1 MLENGLVNLL
11 EAEVHALL
19 ALLERSNVLLK
30 LLVDLSDD
38 SVEPIFDV
46 CVRQI
51 NLFRHLNGLVVEL
64 LRGLNLNVQLM
75 DFRVGAPT
83 TLNLNVRLLVL
94 HLQLVELLGHLLVL
108 VPQDVQLLLVVA
120 HGLEQL
126 RVGCLPREELLYD
139 LLNIGETRL
148 RSNLLE
154 GLLNLCCSRH
164 LFVHL

>member
-19 ALLERSNVLLK
+19 ALLERSNVLLE

-108 VPQDVQLLLVVA
+108 VP
-120 HGLEQL
+120 
-126 RVGCLPREELLYD
+126 
-139 LLNIGETRL
+139 
-148 RSNLLE
+148 
-154 GLLNLCCSRH
+154 
-164 LFVHL
+164 